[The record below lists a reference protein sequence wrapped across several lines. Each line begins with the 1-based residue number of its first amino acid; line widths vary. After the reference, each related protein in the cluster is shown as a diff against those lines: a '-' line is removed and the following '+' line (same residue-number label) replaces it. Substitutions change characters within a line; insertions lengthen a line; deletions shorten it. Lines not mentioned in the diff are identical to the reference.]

1 MIKCPYCGRW
11 FKNKQALRAH
21 LKYCPA
27 KKDKATKL
35 LKVLEVVSSKKITK
49 IRDIALN
56 SKMSAEEI
64 ISTLKWGEKTF
75 PSHLKVVYKYVK
87 HV

>member
-1 MIKCPYCGRW
+1 MVYCPDCGKW
-11 FKNKQALRAH
+11 LKNKQALRAH
-21 LKYCPA
+21 KKHCPA
-27 KKDKATKL
+27 KKDKAIKL
-35 LKVLEVVSSKKITK
+35 LKVLEVVSSKKTTK

-75 PSHLKVVYKYVK
+75 PSLLKVVYKYVK